1 MNFDFYSQYK
11 DWSDADLRRVLQ
23 FPNDYQPDAVAAA
36 EAVLSERDVPLYE
49 RVPAMPET
57 AAFGEAADGESIL
70 ESLLAPPER
79 RFGWPP
85 VAWIRAI
92 YLCVGA
98 LVGWSVYQ
106 DGLSWYGVIASGG
119 SVLSLP
125 FLVSMSVVLLQV
137 LGAFLGLRRNPWG
150 WRITVAFQTLAL
162 SFALYSLYYFLFRY
176 KYDSSG
182 SLWFVG
188 LFFSLR
194 GALVIGLCRAPLMSY
209 FGLRPAERWKAIG
222 AGIALA
228 GFFMLIFWLQ

>member
-11 DWSDADLRRVLQ
+11 DWSDTDLRRVLQ
-23 FPNDYQPDAVAAA
+23 FPDDYQPDAVAAA
-36 EAVLSERDVPLYE
+36 EAVLSERNVLLYE
-49 RVPAMPET
+49 RVPAMPEP
-57 AAFGEAADGESIL
+57 AAFGEAGEGESIL

-85 VAWIRAI
+85 VAWMRAI
-92 YLCVGA
+92 YLGVGA

-119 SVLSLP
+119 SVLSFP

-137 LGAFLGLRRNPWG
+137 LGAFLGLRRNHWG

-176 KYDSSG
+176 RYDSSG

-194 GALVIGLCRAPLMSY
+194 GALVIGLCRAPLMAY
-209 FGLRPAERWKAIG
+209 FGLRPAERWRAIG

-228 GFFMLIFWLQ
+228 GFFLVIFWLQ